1 MRRENPFSVRL
12 INITSNTM
20 STTSNTATIKP
31 TVDNTITRMVLP
43 VSDPDLLLSVTESLP
58 VVIVVEESVLV
69 GGDTVVV
76 ETTTI
81 MQY

>member
-1 MRRENPFSVRL
+1 
-12 INITSNTM
+12 M

>member
-1 MRRENPFSVRL
+1 MRL

-31 TVDNTITRMVLP
+31 TIIDNTITRMVLP

>member
-1 MRRENPFSVRL
+1 
-12 INITSNTM
+12 M

-31 TVDNTITRMVLP
+31 TIIDNTITRMVLP